1 MRTIYKRKEPGVL
14 VEARLSG
21 ATFGALDATTKRE
34 LREQLVEEQRGLCC
48 YCMAQIRPDTCR
60 IEHFR
65 PQSSF
70 PTEGLAYRNLL
81 AACHGNEGAGP
92 ASHHCDVRKGSR
104 SIQFDPRHPSTH
116 ADSIR
121 YGANGAIVVTDEV
134 HQREL
139 DDVLGLNLPLLQSNR
154 KRAVEVVVRELTNRK
169 WDLSRVRKQLA
180 RYDDP
185 SSRELPPYAGA
196 VAQKLRSYLQKHAIG
211 P

>member
-1 MRTIYKRKEPGVL
+1 MRTIHKRNEPRVL

-21 ATFGALDATTKRE
+21 ATYRTLDATTKRE
-34 LREQLVEEQRGLCC
+34 LQEQLVDEQGGLCC
-48 YCMAQIRPDTCR
+48 YCMARIRPDTCR
-60 IEHFR
+60 IEHFL
-65 PQSSF
+65 PQSAF
-70 PTEGLAYRNLL
+70 PTETLTYTNLL

-121 YGANGAIVVTDEV
+121 YGANGAIVVSDEV
-134 HQREL
+134 HQHEL
-139 DDVLGLNLPLLQSNR
+139 DTVLGLNLPRLQSNR
-154 KRAVEVVVRELTNRK
+154 KDAVEVVVRQLANRK
-169 WDLSRVRKQLA
+169 WDLSRVRRQLA

-185 SSRELPPYAGA
+185 SSGELPPYAGA
-196 VAQKLRSYLQKHAIG
+196 VAQKLRSYLQKHTVG